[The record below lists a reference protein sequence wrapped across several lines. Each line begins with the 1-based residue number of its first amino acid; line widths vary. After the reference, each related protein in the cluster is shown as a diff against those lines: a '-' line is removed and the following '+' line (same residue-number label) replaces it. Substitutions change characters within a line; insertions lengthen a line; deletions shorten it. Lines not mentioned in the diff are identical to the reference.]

1 MKYLQFFSVVI
12 QFHLAQSPFQIADG
26 NVPFVNPDGIVS
38 MDVNDDE
45 VIIFLEK
52 MQEGGLLPELKM
64 SGKTSTERKQKA
76 KKNYMK
82 NKAKIL
88 VKRKRLRKMGK
99 TKVDNKKREIMAK
112 GSKTLTGKRKVKY
125 HGYN

>member
-1 MKYLQFFSVVI
+1 MKHEKDLEVVELDLDDLVALDTDI
-12 QFHLAQSPFQIADG
+12 LESLIPDLDDDVIA
-26 NVPFVNPDGIVS
+26 
-38 MDVNDDE
+38 
-45 VIIFLEK
+45 FLEK

-76 KKNYMK
+76 KKNYRK